1 MQDRILKILT
11 GNQLSATRFADII
24 GVQKSSISHILSGR
38 NKPSFDFIEKIL
50 IKFPD
55 ISPEWLILGK
65 GNMYRNSIQANLFEN
80 PLASEPDL
88 LTPPK
93 NDVLEKPIL
102 SSEKEQVIAKT
113 EVPYPLENAI
123 KGKSIER
130 VLVFYKDRTFSE
142 YYPEE

>member
-55 ISPEWLILGK
+55 INPEWLILGK
-65 GNMYRNSIQANLFEN
+65 GNMYRASVQATLFDSQEQPEEKTPIVPQPDTIETAHKPTEKQVDTTEN
-80 PLASEPDL
+80 
-88 LTPPK
+88 K
-93 NDVLEKPIL
+93 I
-102 SSEKEQVIAKT
+102 
-113 EVPYPLENAI
+113 PYLPENAI
-123 KGKSIER
+123 KEKRIEK
-130 VLVFYKDRTFSE
+130 VLVFYTDKTFSE
-142 YYPEE
+142 YYPEG

>member
-65 GNMYRNSIQANLFEN
+65 GSMYRGSVQTNLFETTIEK
-80 PLASEPDL
+80 EPD
-88 LTPPK
+88 
-93 NDVLEKPIL
+93 IL
-102 SSEKEQVIAKT
+102 STPMDAVIETPLLSSDKQS
-113 EVPYPLENAI
+113 VSSKSDVSYPLQNTI

-130 VLVFYKDRTFSE
+130 VLVFYKDKTFSE

>member
-50 IKFPD
+50 LKFPD
-55 ISPEWLILGK
+55 INPEWLILGK
-65 GNMYRNSIQANLFEN
+65 GSMYRTSVQANLFEN
-80 PLASEPDL
+80 PLATEPTL
-88 LTPPK
+88 LTPPQ
-93 NDVLEKPIL
+93 NEIAETPLLP
-102 SSEKEQVIAKT
+102 SEKQQVTAKSD
-113 EVPYPLENAI
+113 VSYPLENAI

-130 VLVFYKDRTFSE
+130 VLVFYKDKTFSE